1 MLCRDAYGSEEVI
14 TVEGETES
22 VACSAVPKGLEI
34 IDVAEV
40 RDEKR

>member
-22 VACSAVPKGLEI
+22 VALSQISKGLEI
-34 IDVAEV
+34 IDIEEAEG
-40 RDEKR
+40 